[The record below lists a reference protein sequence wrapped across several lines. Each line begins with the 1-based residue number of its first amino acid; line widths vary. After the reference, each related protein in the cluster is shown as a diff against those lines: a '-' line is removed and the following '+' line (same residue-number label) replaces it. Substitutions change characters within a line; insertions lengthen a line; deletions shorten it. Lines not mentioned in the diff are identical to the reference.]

1 MFLLLFHFFDLK
13 NLSHWGLNQSMRFTW
28 LPCTLVRIYHI
39 LFCRYFLT
47 IHFHFILKSTDI
59 IMDCIQI
66 PIDLQ
71 IKKLRFCSWLCKWLQ
86 CWAPHPTQLHPTF
99 FMLSLLKRDQISN
112 STLLVSQLNFP
123 EDNFFFLEEVSL
135 PLTIVMPA
143 RPHRG
148 KDMENCRKEELA
160 ALRGC

>member
-1 MFLLLFHFFDLK
+1 MASLYACENLPYSLLQVLFNNSFSFYSEKH
-13 NLSHWGLNQSMRFTW
+13 RY
-28 LPCTLVRIYHI
+28 YHG
-39 LFCRYFLT
+39 
-47 IHFHFILKSTDI
+47 TDFSRR
-59 IMDCIQI
+59 DCIQT

-86 CWAPHPTQLHPTF
+86 CWAPHPTQLHPTL

-148 KDMENCRKEELA
+148 KDMETCRKEELA
-160 ALRGC
+160 PLREC